1 MSQNTIVLVS
11 RNAVDYLFA
20 EQVAKNLGVRFA
32 KADSKD
38 QLHEILCANLGC
50 FVLWD
55 YDSVLEKRS
64 EDARLNADLLHYFE
78 KHRVWHRVF
87 AISSHPLRDTIVPGN
102 FHLFSKYLLR
112 NFSLEATKVYSYIIH
127 NILLPNPFE
136 SHAAGVDD
144 LQIQR
149 SRITNSARK
158 KATLE
163 ALSIILEKKTI
174 PKRIASSI
182 IRATDELV
190 LNAVFDAPI
199 DLQGKRYRHALDRG
213 DDFDLSRKEE
223 VEIELISAQN
233 FLQISVTDYF
243 GSMDKEDFIPL
254 LAKNFAKQE
263 VAGDEESGKADRGL
277 GLYQIL
283 NSGLSLQVVIEQ
295 GKRTRMSLVVPWV
308 TNVRELRDSF
318 RFFCLRMKNP

>member
-1 MSQNTIVLVS
+1 MSQNTIVLIS

-32 KADSKD
+32 QASSKD
-38 QLHEILCANLGC
+38 QLHEILCANMGC
-50 FVLWD
+50 FILWD
-55 YDSVLEKRS
+55 YDSVLEKRP
-64 EDARLNADLLHYFE
+64 EDARLNKDLLDYFE

-87 AISSHPLRDTIVPGN
+87 CISSHPLRDSIVPGN

-127 NILLPNPFE
+127 NILLSNPFE
-136 SHAAGVDD
+136 THAAGIDD
-144 LQIQR
+144 LQIQK
-149 SRITNSARK
+149 SRVTNSARK

-174 PKRIASSI
+174 PKRIASTI

-190 LNAVFDAPI
+190 LNAVFDAPM
-199 DLQGKRYRHALDRG
+199 DMKGKRYKHALDRA
-213 DDFDLSRKEE
+213 DEFDLNKREE
-223 VEIELISAQN
+223 VEIELISTQT

-243 GSMDKEDFIPL
+243 GSLEKEDFIPL
-254 LAKNFAKQE
+254 LAKNFQTQE
-263 VAGDEESGKADRGL
+263 AGESARADRGL

-283 NSGLSLQVVIEQ
+283 NSGLSMQVLIEP

-308 TNVRELRDSF
+308 NNVRELRESF
-318 RFFCLRMKNP
+318 RFFCLRLKN

>member
-11 RNAVDYLFA
+11 QNAVDYLFA

-32 KADSKD
+32 QATSKD
-38 QLHEILCANLGC
+38 QLHEILCANMGC
-50 FVLWD
+50 FILWD

-64 EDARLNADLLHYFE
+64 EDARLNHDLMHYFE

-87 AISSHPLRDTIVPGN
+87 AISSHPLRDIILPGN

-127 NILLPNPFE
+127 NILLSNPFE
-136 SHAAGVDD
+136 THAAGIDD
-144 LQIQR
+144 LQIQK

-182 IRATDELV
+182 IRATDELI
-190 LNAVFDAPI
+190 LNAVFDAPV
-199 DLQGKRYRHALDRG
+199 DQGRKHYKHGLERG
-213 DDFDLSRKEE
+213 EEFDLSRKEE
-223 VEIELISAQN
+223 VEIELISTQN
-233 FLQISVTDYF
+233 FLQVSVTDYF

-254 LAKNFAKQE
+254 LAKNFSKQE
-263 VAGDEESGKADRGL
+263 VAADAESSRADRGL

-283 NSGLSLQVVIEQ
+283 NSGLSLQVVIEE

-308 TNVRELRDSF
+308 GNVRELRDSF
-318 RFFCLRMKNP
+318 RFFCLRLKTP

>member
-20 EQVAKNLGVRFA
+20 EQVAKTLGVRFA
-32 KADSKD
+32 QAESKD

-50 FVLWD
+50 FILWD
-55 YDSVLEKRS
+55 YDSVLEKRP
-64 EDARLNADLLHYFE
+64 EDARLNSDLISYFE

-87 AISSHPLRDTIVPGN
+87 AISSHPLRDSIVPGN

-112 NFSLEATKVYSYIIH
+112 NFSLEATKVYSYIIQ

-136 SHAAGVDD
+136 IHAAGIDD
-144 LQIQR
+144 LQIQK

-163 ALSIILEKKTI
+163 ALAIILEKKTI

-182 IRATDELV
+182 IRATDELI
-190 LNAVFDAPI
+190 LNAVFDAPV
-199 DLQGKRYRHALDRG
+199 DMKGKRYRHSLDRG
-213 DDFDLSRKEE
+213 DEFDLSRKEE

-233 FLQISVTDYF
+233 FLQVSVTDYF
-243 GSMDKEDFIPL
+243 GSLKKEDFIPL
-254 LAKNFAKQE
+254 LAKNFSKQD
-263 VAGDEESGKADRGL
+263 VAGDEESAKADSGL

-283 NSGLSLQVVIEQ
+283 NSGLSLQVAIEE

-308 TNVRELRDSF
+308 ANVRELRDSF
-318 RFFCLRMKNP
+318 RFFCLRLKTT